1 MAQYIRPDFWVH
13 KTTVLWAACL
23 CVCVCARVSL
33 AVVIAA
39 QLTRFGRTMG
49 RMTMKSTHIVLG
61 HSLVRSLVH
70 SHRTAR
76 FTRAFRCAHSFVRS
90 FARPLTRS
98 RVHGKEVFVYE
109 LNASTSCSFNGEG
122 DRGGKKQF
130 FPLFP
135 LFFCVFLRGKLTM
148 RK

>member
-1 MAQYIRPDFWVH
+1 MRVNERADER
-13 KTTVLWAACL
+13 AN
-23 CVCVCARVSL
+23 ARVAHYIS
-33 AVVIAA
+33 IS
-39 QLTRFGRTMG
+39 RFPSSESRCKMGRT
-49 RMTMKSTHIVLG
+49 TMKLTPIVLG

-70 SHRTAR
+70 SHCTLIRLLRTAR
-76 FTRAFRCAHSFVRS
+76 FTRAFRCAHSFERS
-90 FARPLTRS
+90 LARPLTRS

-109 LNASTSCSFNGEG
+109 LNASTSCSFNGG
-122 DRGGKKQF
+122 GHRGGKKQF